1 MNKNKKQEVHNPK
14 EVKLRKIQ
22 NQTVTRTI
30 HPTKEER
37 SKGEKQKKY
46 KKETENKQKKNK
58 TKERKKEIS
67 VKQSK
72 PIKFNNMQE
81 K

>member
-14 EVKLRKIQ
+14 KVKLRKIQ

-37 SKGEKQKKY
+37 SKGEKQK
-46 KKETENKQKKNK
+46 
-58 TKERKKEIS
+58 EI
-67 VKQSK
+67 
-72 PIKFNNMQE
+72 
-81 K
+81 